1 MGRKQKLKAALPF
14 FLVGLTAVLWHLT
27 IKVSFGDDLTYFG
40 TLMDGRSIWEILA
53 HRYQTWSSRLAIELV
68 LIPLVKHT
76 LLWKLLDILIFTTI
90 PIMLCRLADADEKQ
104 RWFAVFLVL
113 LYPFG
118 DMVSAG
124 WISTTTN
131 YLWPLWCILW
141 IGCLIKKIFC
151 GGKIRWYEAAG
162 GAAACIYGSSQEQVA
177 VILFVVLVLSVIF
190 LWKGKH
196 KKIPLIYLL
205 GTINIVSL
213 ASILL
218 CPGNGIRRMQEVSGR
233 MPKFAGF
240 SVWEKLYLG
249 LVNVERIFIANV
261 NGLFLTA
268 AAVLAALVYIKTK
281 SWGKTLISGLPL
293 MVLAGYS
300 VIKLGYPPFEKIFAV
315 PEQAVQ
321 WDWKSPFTYL
331 PLLFLAVS
339 AGGILY
345 ALYVLMKENMAEYV
359 CIVLLLG
366 AGLASGAVMGFS
378 PTVYASADRP
388 YIYLYFIIIY
398 TCLLA
403 VKRIDGRIWD
413 GIHVS
418 GLRLLLTAPAL
429 LAMVN
434 VIHVWWICY
443 IMRKM

>member
-1 MGRKQKLKAALPF
+1 MDKKQKEMAALPF
-14 FLVGLTAVLWHLT
+14 MLVGLAAVVWHLT

-76 LLWKLLDILIFTTI
+76 LLWKLLDVFIFTTI
-90 PIMLCRLADADEKQ
+90 PVMLCRLADADEKQ
-104 RWFAVFLVL
+104 RWFAAFLVL

-131 YLWPLWCILW
+131 YLWPLWCLLW

-151 GGKIRWYEAAG
+151 GRKLRWYEAAG
-162 GAAACIYGSSQEQVA
+162 GVAACIYGSSQEQVA
-177 VILFVVLVLSVIF
+177 VILLVVLVLSVIF
-190 LWKGKH
+190 LWRKKH
-196 KKIPLIYLL
+196 KKIPLVYSLVL
-205 GTINIVSL
+205 VNIVSL
-213 ASILL
+213 ASIVL
-218 CPGNGIRRMQEVSGR
+218 CPGNGIRKIQEVSGR
-233 MPKFAGF
+233 MPEFVDF

-261 NGLFLTA
+261 NGLYLTV
-268 AAVLAALVYIKTK
+268 AAVFAVLVYLKTK

-293 MVLAGYS
+293 MVFAGYS
-300 VIKLGYPPFEKIFAV
+300 LIRPGYPPFEKIFTV

-321 WDWKSPFTYL
+321 WDWNSPFTYL
-331 PLLFLAVS
+331 PLLFLALS

-345 ALYVLMKENMAEYV
+345 ALYVLMKENMAVYV
-359 CIVLLLG
+359 CTVFLLG
-366 AGLASGAVMGFS
+366 AGLASAAVMGFS
-378 PTVYASADRP
+378 PTVYASAERP
-388 YIYLYFIIIY
+388 YIYLYFIFIY
-398 TCLLA
+398 TCLVA
-403 VKRIDGRIWD
+403 VKRIDGGVWD

-418 GLRLLLTAPAL
+418 GRRLLFTAPAL
-429 LAMVN
+429 LATVN
-434 VIHVWWICY
+434 VIHVWWICF